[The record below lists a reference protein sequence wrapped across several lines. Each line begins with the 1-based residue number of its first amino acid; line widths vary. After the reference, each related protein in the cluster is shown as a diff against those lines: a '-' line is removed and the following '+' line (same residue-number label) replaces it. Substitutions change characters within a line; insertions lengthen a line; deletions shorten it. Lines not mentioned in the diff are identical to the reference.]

1 VARIA
6 SQAFSALTTGSA
18 QAHIS
23 TRHVGDATEEF
34 VMPRRSITRFGLL
47 IFVVAFFVTPAWP
60 QTILFEG
67 ARIIPGDGSPA
78 IENGALLVEGGTV
91 ARIGRRDEIT
101 PPAGAT
107 RINLDGRTVMPTIVS
122 AHVHPGF
129 QQGLTYS
136 AENFTRETI
145 VDDLNRA
152 LYFGVSVVMSQGV
165 EKGEVM
171 YQIRADQAA
180 GRLGGARLMLAGRGI
195 GAPNAGPG
203 AAAYAGIAYE
213 VTTEEQARS
222 AVSELAAKRVDA
234 LKIWVDDRGGRAPSL
249 PIALSRT
256 VIDEGHRL
264 GFKVSAHVF
273 YHKDAVELAAAGV
286 DNFAH
291 LVRDTEMSNALIATM
306 IAKGIY
312 VMPNIGAPE
321 RGTHMSVPAWFEEP
335 YLAGLLRDTVPAD
348 VIARIRASFTNRDA
362 ATAAR
367 NRQNYA
373 ILQKSVAKLAAA
385 GARIILGSDT
395 GLEDHPFGFAEQKEL
410 QMMAEAGMTP
420 AQVIVAAT
428 SRSAEF
434 LGLADRGAI
443 VPGRRADL
451 LVLDANPFDDIRNTR
466 RIAGMYLAG
475 REVDRA
481 ALKTSLMRAGN

>member
-1 VARIA
+1 
-6 SQAFSALTTGSA
+6 
-18 QAHIS
+18 
-23 TRHVGDATEEF
+23 
-34 VMPRRSITRFGLL
+34 MPRRSITLFVLFAL
-47 IFVVAFFVTPAWP
+47 VVALAVRPAAAQVT
-60 QTILFEG
+60 LFEG
-67 ARIIPGDGSPA
+67 ARIIPGDGGAA
-78 IENGALLVEGGTV
+78 IENGALLVDGG
-91 ARIGRRDEIT
+91 AISRIGRKGEIAL
-101 PPAGAT
+101 PASGV
-107 RINLDGRTVMPTIVS
+107 RIALDGKTVMPAIVS

-129 QQGLTYS
+129 QKGLTYS
-136 AENFTRETI
+136 AANFTRETI
-145 VDDLNRA
+145 LDDLDRA
-152 LYFGVSVVMSQGV
+152 LYFGISTVMSQGI

-180 GRLGGARLMLAGRGI
+180 GKLGGARLMLAGRGI

-213 VTTEEQARS
+213 ITTQDQARS
-222 AVSELAAKRVDA
+222 AVLELAGRKVNAI
-234 LKIWVDDRGGRAPSL
+234 KIWVDDRGGRAPSL

-286 DNFAH
+286 DSFAH
-291 LVRDTEMSNALIATM
+291 LVRDTEMSDALIATM

-321 RGTHMSVPAWFEEP
+321 RGIHTVIPDWFDEP
-335 YLAGLLRDTVPAD
+335 YLAGLLRDTEPAD
-348 VIARIRASFTNRDA
+348 VIARMRVSFTSRDA
-362 ATAAR
+362 TTAAR

-373 ILQKSVAKLAAA
+373 ILQRSVAKLAAA

-434 LGLADRGAI
+434 LGLADRGVMAT
-443 VPGRRADL
+443 GKRADF
-451 LVLDANPFDDIRNTR
+451 LVLDANPLDDIRNTG

-475 REVDRA
+475 KEVDRA
-481 ALKTSLMRAGN
+481 ALKASLMRAGN

>member
-1 VARIA
+1 MIGIRFKSIARLGLLA
-6 SQAFSALTTGSA
+6 LALVFSAKLTLA
-18 QAHIS
+18 
-23 TRHVGDATEEF
+23 
-34 VMPRRSITRFGLL
+34 
-47 IFVVAFFVTPAWP
+47 

-67 ARIIPGDGSPA
+67 ARIISGDGSPA
-78 IENGALLVEGGTV
+78 VENGALLVEGGAIT
-91 ARIGRRDEIT
+91 RIGRKGEIA
-101 PPAGAT
+101 PPAGAV
-107 RINLDGRTVMPTIVS
+107 RIDLEGKTVMPTIVS

-129 QQGLTYS
+129 QKGLTYS
-136 AENFTRETI
+136 VENFTRETI
-145 VDDLNRA
+145 LDDLNRA
-152 LYFGVSVVMSQGV
+152 LYFGISVVMSQGI
-165 EKGEVM
+165 EKGDVM

-213 VTTEEQARS
+213 ITTEDQARS
-222 AVSELAAKRVDA
+222 AVLELAARKVDA
-234 LKIWVDDRGGRAPSL
+234 IKIWVDDRGGRAPSL
-249 PIALSRT
+249 PIALSRI

-286 DNFAH
+286 NNFAH
-291 LVRDTEMSNALIATM
+291 LVRDMEMSDALIATM

-321 RGTHMSVPAWFEEP
+321 RATHTTIPAWFEEP

-348 VIARIRASFTNRDA
+348 VSARIRTSFTSRDA

-434 LGLADRGAI
+434 LGLSDRGAI
-443 VPGRRADL
+443 APGKRADL
-451 LVLDANPFDDIRNTR
+451 LVVDGNPLDDIRNTR

-475 REVDRA
+475 KEVDRP
-481 ALKTSLMRAGN
+481 ALKASLMRAGN